1 MSREIQVI
9 APTNKERFLVNGLVV
24 NKLKRVAAYARVS
37 SEKDQQLNSFDNQV
51 EEWNRRLVN
60 DTTIDFVGVYSDE
73 GISGTSDERRPGF
86 LKMIADAKAG
96 KIDKIMTKSISRFAR
111 NVADSINIAR
121 ELKEIGVEIY
131 FDNEHI
137 STLDP
142 TTEVLFT
149 LSAVM
154 AQEESRHISDNVKWT
169 FSKMFKEGIPMVS
182 SNLIGYRRD
191 PDNKKNLIIVP
202 EEAEII
208 RTIFTLYTEGVGTN
222 EICRILQRKGY
233 KTRKDFTKWY
243 GTTIN
248 GIIKNEKYCGDLL
261 LQKSFTP
268 DFLTHKRVMNDG
280 LMHQYYIKDNH
291 EPIISREMWEKAQVI
306 LERNANR
313 FRGAIKDKRKYLSR
327 YPLSGLIL
335 CGECGNTYKRR
346 QWTQGYPTPR
356 IVFQCNTYVYGE
368 KGNRCTNKSVSEDA
382 IYTAICETINTV
394 FLSSSKITTSLQR
407 LIESHLDVDGVQG
420 KIDEFNKMLAKL
432 DKELDDIT
440 TKRSAATN
448 DVEIDILDRQYR
460 TRMKEYK
467 EIYKEIESLKS
478 KQKDAGY
485 TKVRM
490 QKMKDILEKKEITPE
505 MITQP
510 LLQTLIQNVIIVD
523 KEHIVIVL
531 ADSDVHTNKEV
542 SSRRKELIDK
552 EAILKGVAHIDRP
565 FRPETLYYK
574 VVMI

>member
-1 MSREIQVI
+1 MS
-9 APTNKERFLVNGLVV
+9 
-24 NKLKRVAAYARVS
+24 
-37 SEKDQQLNSFDNQV
+37 
-51 EEWNRRLVN
+51 
-60 DTTIDFVGVYSDE
+60 
-73 GISGTSDERRPGF
+73 
-86 LKMIADAKAG
+86 
-96 KIDKIMTKSISRFAR
+96 
-111 NVADSINIAR
+111 
-121 ELKEIGVEIY
+121 
-131 FDNEHI
+131 
-137 STLDP
+137 
-142 TTEVLFT
+142 
-149 LSAVM
+149 
-154 AQEESRHISDNVKWT
+154 
-169 FSKMFKEGIPMVS
+169 FSK
-182 SNLIGYRRD
+182 
-191 PDNKKNLIIVP
+191 
-202 EEAEII
+202 
-208 RTIFTLYTEGVGTN
+208 
-222 EICRILQRKGY
+222 
-233 KTRKDFTKWY
+233 
-243 GTTIN
+243 
-248 GIIKNEKYCGDLL
+248 
-261 LQKSFTP
+261 
-268 DFLTHKRVMNDG
+268 
-280 LMHQYYIKDNH
+280 
-291 EPIISREMWEKAQVI
+291 
-306 LERNANR
+306 RN
-313 FRGAIKDKRKYLSR
+313 
-327 YPLSGLIL
+327 
-335 CGECGNTYKRR
+335 
-346 QWTQGYPTPR
+346 
-356 IVFQCNTYVYGE
+356 VYGE

-552 EAILKGVAHIDRP
+552 EAILKGVVHIDRP